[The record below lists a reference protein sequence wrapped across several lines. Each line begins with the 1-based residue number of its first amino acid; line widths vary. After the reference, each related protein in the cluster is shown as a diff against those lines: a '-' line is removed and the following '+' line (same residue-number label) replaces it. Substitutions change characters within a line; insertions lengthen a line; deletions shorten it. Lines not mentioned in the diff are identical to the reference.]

1 MTKPVTILAFLRH
14 RIDRDEWDARRYGA
28 DEAGHSVARAVREAT
43 VKRVVVSD
51 FVARVDRILDS
62 QDLVCLDDV
71 PGYRAIQYLAAV
83 YADHPDY
90 QEAWRP

>member
-1 MTKPVTILAFLRH
+1 MTKPVTIFSFLRH
-14 RIDRDEWDARRYGA
+14 RIDEDEWDARRYGA
-28 DEAGHSVARAVREAT
+28 DEAGVARAVREAT
-43 VKRVVVSD
+43 AKRVLLSD

-62 QDLVCLDDV
+62 QDRVCLNDV

-90 QEAWRP
+90 QEEWKP